1 MPAVSPIVHAQSAQV
16 GIGERESRRYWGQ
29 QLVVRGQLH
38 SPLGKLVMRVAHVA
52 PIRARCFNSKRTSFH
67 VALELEHVESV
78 DLRSEVRKADAVLPV
93 FARAGQRS
101 DTLKRV
107 ARRGRCRL
115 LFLLGVQ
122 HICRRRTAPSARPLS
137 TRPSPASRRTLAA
150 SIFALSRI
158 LGAATGCAGTGMFS
172 TPNPVV
178 ARSTRLVAVCRY
190 VTHLTPHPE
199 HPRGSTLASAS
210 PPRALNSGRSPLA
223 PPPSAPPPSS
233 PPGVTPS
240 PPGGACAPTPPSP
253 WSGVRASRTQFS
265 PKPPK
270 AGRGSGRRQVLNA

>member
-1 MPAVSPIVHAQSAQV
+1 MPAVSPIVHARSAQV

-122 HICRRRTAPSARPLS
+122 HILGLADRLTGYPAGRCARIPQAHCPLRPRSGVIPSPVSPPYLKSGRLTSFRHSSCRRDHLSVHPMPRLTA
-137 TRPSPASRRTLAA
+137 
-150 SIFALSRI
+150 
-158 LGAATGCAGTGMFS
+158 M
-172 TPNPVV
+172 
-178 ARSTRLVAVCRY
+178 
-190 VTHLTPHPE
+190 
-199 HPRGSTLASAS
+199 
-210 PPRALNSGRSPLA
+210 
-223 PPPSAPPPSS
+223 
-233 PPGVTPS
+233 
-240 PPGGACAPTPPSP
+240 
-253 WSGVRASRTQFS
+253 
-265 PKPPK
+265 
-270 AGRGSGRRQVLNA
+270 